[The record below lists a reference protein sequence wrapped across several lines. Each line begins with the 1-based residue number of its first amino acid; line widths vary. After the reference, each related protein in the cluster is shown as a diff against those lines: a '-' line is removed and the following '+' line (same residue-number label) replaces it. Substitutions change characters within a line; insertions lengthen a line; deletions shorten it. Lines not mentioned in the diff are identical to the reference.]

1 MKYVK
6 DNLMIA
12 TVELS
17 IFLIFQIL
25 YRSAEKS
32 YFRGYEVLNY
42 LNGRKEY
49 KRIECGREKGRE
61 LRGTKN
67 LNAEENEKI
76 RNNRVQIFT

>member
-1 MKYVK
+1 
-6 DNLMIA
+6 MIA
-12 TVELS
+12 TVKLS
-17 IFLIFQIL
+17 ILLIFQIL

-32 YFRGYEVLNY
+32 YLRGYEVLNY

-49 KRIECGREKGRE
+49 KRIECERGKGRE
-61 LRGTKN
+61 LRGTKK